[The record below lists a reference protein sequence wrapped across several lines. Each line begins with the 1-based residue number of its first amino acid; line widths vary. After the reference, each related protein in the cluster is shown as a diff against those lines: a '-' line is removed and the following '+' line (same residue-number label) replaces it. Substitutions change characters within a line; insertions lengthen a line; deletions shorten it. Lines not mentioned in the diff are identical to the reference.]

1 MLCSPLREMEILEIF
16 VDAAWEAVRDD
27 NPSEEAYEKHLYL
40 NNSAVDFERGTI
52 RTNQRLERGQP
63 ILVTKTWAYHRARQ
77 GGSGGSARETRRSQ
91 NLGCPPAGG
100 QAVTPSAAR
109 APVAAA
115 ANDVASL
122 GTCKSVRESNADR

>member
-1 MLCSPLREMEILEIF
+1 MEILEIF

-40 NNSAVDFERGTI
+40 NNAAVDFERGTI

-77 GGSGGSARETRRSQ
+77 SGSGGAARETRRSE
-91 NLGCPPAGG
+91 NLGRPPADG

-115 ANDVASL
+115 AIPLASL
-122 GTCKSVRESNADR
+122 ETCRSVRESNADR